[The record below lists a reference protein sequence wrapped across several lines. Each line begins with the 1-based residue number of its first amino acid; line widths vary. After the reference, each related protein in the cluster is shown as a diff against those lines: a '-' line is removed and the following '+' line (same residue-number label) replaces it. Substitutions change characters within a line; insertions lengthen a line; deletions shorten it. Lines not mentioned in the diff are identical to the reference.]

1 MAAIE
6 SRSANRVK
14 LHPAP
19 NHTLTRGCWVSYGV
33 GMKRKLTTKFI
44 DSLPPAT
51 GKRYEARDTLIP
63 GLHLR
68 VSATGGKV
76 WYLSARVDR
85 RNRRIKLDSYP
96 AISLS
101 DARERA
107 RDVLRDIDLGA
118 FEKSDAGSL
127 EAPTPTLGAV
137 IPQFIELHAKPR
149 NRDWKGTESVLTK
162 FGALNATSIDQ
173 IKRADVVRALDSIVA
188 SGAPTR
194 ANRALAA
201 IKKLMNWCI
210 DRGIIDTSPVAA
222 LKPPTKEV
230 ARERV
235 LTDIELAACWDA
247 ATTEGFPFE
256 QFLQLLILT
265 GQRRGE
271 VAGMR
276 WSELDLDSGLWTLPA
291 KRTKNASS
299 HMVPLA
305 PLAIGILKSTPRFL
319 DSDLVFTTNG
329 KTPISGFGRL
339 KERLDLAVG
348 LDAED
353 WRFHDLRRT
362 MATNMAMMRIQ
373 PHIIEAILNH
383 KTGIVSGVA
392 AVYNRHAYL
401 DEKREALQLW
411 ASKIVS
417 LVRKDVESDARDH
430 QEILRFASRGVP
442 DSGQGDLRL

>member
-1 MAAIE
+1 M
-6 SRSANRVK
+6 
-14 LHPAP
+14 
-19 NHTLTRGCWVSYGV
+19 SYGV

-44 DSLPPAT
+44 DSLPPAK

-68 VSATGGKV
+68 VSATGRKV
-76 WYLSARVDR
+76 WYLTARVDR
-85 RNRRIKLDSYP
+85 RNRRIKLGTYP
-96 AISLS
+96 ALSLS

-107 RDVLRDIDLGA
+107 RDVLRDIDIGM
-118 FEKSDAGSL
+118 FEKGDAGSP
-127 EAPTPTLGAV
+127 EAPVPTLGEV

-149 NRDWKGTESVLTK
+149 NRDWKGTESILTK
-162 FGALNATSIDQ
+162 FAALNATPVDQ
-173 IKRADVVRALDSIVA
+173 IKRADVVRALDTIVA
-188 SGAPTR
+188 CGAPTR

-210 DRGIIDTSPVAA
+210 DRGVIETSPVAA

-235 LTDIELAACWDA
+235 LTETELAACWDA
-247 ATTEGFPFE
+247 AIHEGFPFE
-256 QFLQLLILT
+256 PFLQLLVLT

-271 VAGMR
+271 VAGMQ
-276 WSELDLDSGLWTLPA
+276 WSELDLDSGLWTLPG

-299 HMVPLA
+299 HIVPLA
-305 PLAIGILKSTPRFL
+305 PLAIDILKSVPRFL

-329 KTPISGFGRL
+329 QTPISGFGRL
-339 KERLDLAVG
+339 KERFDLAVG

-353 WRFHDLRRT
+353 WRLHDLRRT
-362 MATNMAMMRIQ
+362 MATNMAMMRVQ

-401 DEKREALQLW
+401 DEKREALKQW
-411 ASKIVS
+411 ARHVGKI
-417 LVRKDVESDARDH
+417 
-430 QEILRFASRGVP
+430 FN
-442 DSGQGDLRL
+442 